1 MTDKIHEQISAL
13 LDGELSQAESEMLF
27 RRMENDAE
35 LRAVWQRYAMIHDA
49 IHREVP
55 EQFDTGFSSRVM
67 DAIHA
72 DAGSAAAGDSTVDG
86 TRAGVLGSGLNRLLK
101 PVAGLAVAASV
112 AAMAIIGLQN
122 INGVLDSGEGVSVVA
137 GKADPSG
144 FMKVS
149 GTRWEIRQPE
159 VAAKL
164 NGYLVNHNEFSSSTN
179 FDGILQYRHIVGYD
193 QEQKNKVQEKQKAP

>member
-1 MTDKIHEQISAL
+1 MMTDKINEQISAL

-35 LRAVWQRYAMIHDA
+35 LRAVWQRYSMIHDA
-49 IHREVP
+49 VHREMP

-67 DAIHA
+67 AAIESDAA
-72 DAGSAAAGDSTVDG
+72 VASDETVAGQPGVI
-86 TRAGVLGSGLNRLLK
+86 RAGINRLLK

-122 INGVLDSGEGVSVVA
+122 INGIPGSDEDVSIVA

-193 QEQKNKVQEKQKAP
+193 RVQKKSEKK